1 MIQSWACWVVSET
14 STCEWVLNMLSW
26 VSWETSTCWLTWH
39 RTEFRR
45 SFLLIF
51 RVEVLSVKCVSAS
64 SPSPE
69 LLKSALEWQDL
80 VKTPSVSV
88 GGNEARVRV
97 KHSAHLKRNIC
108 VTKLKICVLC
118 SHVTNECRIF
128 IQVIFAPMLLRISWI
143 KSVQAAAESQ
153 YLEEHLMN
161 PSGDKI

>member
-1 MIQSWACWVVSET
+1 
-14 STCEWVLNMLSW
+14 MLSW

-108 VTKLKICVLC
+108 VTKLKICVL
-118 SHVTNECRIF
+118 SAHMWRMNAAF
-128 IQVIFAPMLLRISWI
+128 LFKWSLHS
-143 KSVQAAAESQ
+143 AAENLVNQVSPGGSRESVFGGTFNESKWGQ
-153 YLEEHLMN
+153 NLGQTVHFAQRW
-161 PSGDKI
+161 KFWKF